1 MVLESDASK
10 PNSEVSA
17 ACVFNESIIIMH
29 THKTNNLGIHK
40 TSSSCNVSTRGA
52 LFRLYKCML
61 DAKPTTSLWDAHI
74 PSGWWTLNRSH
85 RKLSLNHLLP
95 GDTTPL
101 CGHCYK
107 WSGVCVSVGL
117 HQPKYHSKITSN
129 TINSR
134 PTAKTL
140 ISFDDHPSMLV
151 CLQEYTMQ
159 GIVLVYINTR
169 NHHKLCSHAAQ
180 CLYYRI
186 PLFLMGVSSAA
197 QDGCQSCSAAQDGVT
212 ICYCLY
218 LLSLCI
224 VCQWYTWYRLK
235 VGQEVVWKLA
245 GKLAG

>member
-17 ACVFNESIIIMH
+17 ACVFNESVLLCVFNESIIIMH

-52 LFRLYKCML
+52 LFRLYKYML
-61 DAKPTTSLWDAHI
+61 DAEPTTSLWDAHI

-85 RKLSLNHLLP
+85 RKLSLNLLLP
-95 GDTTPL
+95 RDTTPL

-117 HQPKYHSKITSN
+117 HQSKYHSKITSN

-134 PTAKTL
+134 PMAKTL
-140 ISFDDHPSMLV
+140 ISFGDHPSMLV
-151 CLQEYTMQ
+151 CLQQYTMQ

-169 NHHKLCSHAAQ
+169 NHHKLCSHAVQ

-186 PLFLMGVSSAA
+186 PPFLMGVRVA
-197 QDGCQSCSAAQDGVT
+197 QQLRMVWLFVIMGSV
-212 ICYCLY
+212 LE

-224 VCQWYTWYRLK
+224 VCHW
-235 VGQEVVWKLA
+235 
-245 GKLAG
+245 

>member
-17 ACVFNESIIIMH
+17 ACVFNESVLLCMFNESVLLC
-29 THKTNNLGIHK
+29 THIKQTILEYTKPHLLA
-40 TSSSCNVSTRGA
+40 TSRPRGA

-61 DAKPTTSLWDAHI
+61 DAKQTTSLWDPHI

-134 PTAKTL
+134 PIAKTL

-186 PLFLMGVSSAA
+186 PPFLMGVRVA
-197 QDGCQSCSAAQDGVT
+197 QQLRMVWLFVIMGSV
-212 ICYCLY
+212 LE

-224 VCQWYTWYRLK
+224 VCHW
-235 VGQEVVWKLA
+235 
-245 GKLAG
+245 